1 MEMIESPSFNTV
13 IVAGPTAGGK
23 SALGLALAREFGGI
37 IINADSQQRYR
48 DLPTLT
54 AQPSD
59 ADKARAPHKL
69 FADLGPD
76 DSGSAADWSAR
87 AAAEIRDSGDKLP
100 IIVGGTGLYL
110 RALTEGLSI
119 IPPVPAEV
127 REAARV
133 LQEELG
139 NEAFHARLVARDPQ
153 AAKLAPGDTQRNLR
167 AFEVIAATGVSLWTW
182 QEHTI
187 TPPLP
192 LRPHIILL
200 MPPRD
205 ELRAAC
211 DARFDAMI
219 AAGAVDEVH
228 ALLRSGV
235 GLHAPVMKIL
245 GAREIAAH
253 LAGEHSLNAALV
265 LAKAATR
272 QYAKR
277 QSTWFRNQVRA
288 DLSLPE
294 KFSPRILPRVFS
306 GVRGFLSGLT
316 ERAGAV

>member
-1 MEMIESPSFNTV
+1 METIASPPFKVV

-69 FADLGPD
+69 FADFGPD
-76 DSGSAADWSAR
+76 DSGSAADWSTH
-87 AAAEIRDSGDKLP
+87 AAAEIRGSGDRLC
-100 IIVGGTGLYL
+100 IVVGGTGLYL
-110 RALTEGLSI
+110 RALTEGLSDV
-119 IPPVPAEV
+119 PPVPAEV
-127 REAARV
+127 RDAARA

-139 NEAFHARLVARDPQ
+139 NTAFHARLVARDPH
-153 AAKLAPGDTQRNLR
+153 AAKLAAGDTQRNLR
-167 AFEVIAATGVSLWTW
+167 AYEVIEATGVSLWTW
-182 QEHTI
+182 QERTI

-192 LRPHIILL
+192 LRTHTILL

-205 ELRAAC
+205 QLRAAC

-219 AAGAVDEVH
+219 AAGAVNEVH

-235 GLHAPVMKIL
+235 GLDAPVMKIL

-253 LAGEHSLNAALV
+253 LAGEHSLNAASV

-272 QYAKR
+272 QYANR

-288 DLSLPE
+288 DLSLAE
-294 KFSPRILPRVFS
+294 KFSPQIMPQVFS
-306 GVRGFLSGLT
+306 GVRGFL
-316 ERAGAV
+316 AAAV